1 MAEAFTEDVKLKC
14 LLWSDRHCCLCGKA
28 CGTDIEVAHID
39 PKEIGGKNIDNAIPL
54 CYDCHAKIGKY
65 NKEHPRG
72 NKYRPSEL
80 KARREQIY
88 ERYTC
93 HLVPPIMFEVTQRI
107 AMGKRQRK
115 LPDVGFNISHLGD
128 SHPVKVKVEARVI
141 TGDKNLGML
150 RGHYGGEKLWNLNP
164 RFVVF
169 GHKRIPKE
177 AAESDERLEI
187 HITVTIIDEFG
198 REHRL
203 LPMGYVYMRDSNSW
217 YTEPS
222 VT

>member
-1 MAEAFTEDVKLKC
+1 MAEGFTEGVKLRC

-39 PKEIGGKNIDNAIPL
+39 PKEKGGKNIDNAIPL
-54 CYDCHAKIGKY
+54 CYDCHAEIGRY
-65 NKEHPRG
+65 NIEHPRG
-72 NKYRPSEL
+72 SKYRPSEL

-88 ERYTC
+88 ERYTR
-93 HLVPPIMFEVTQRI
+93 HLVPPIMFRVTQVI
-107 AMGKRQRK
+107 AGGTQKRK

-128 SHPVKVKVEARVI
+128 SHLIKVKVEARVKL
-141 TGDKNLGML
+141 GEKDLGML
-150 RGHYGGEKLWNLNP
+150 KGHYGGEKLWNLNP
-164 RFVVF
+164 RFTIF
-169 GHKRIPKE
+169 GHVNIPKQ

-187 HITVTIIDEFG
+187 DVTVTIIDEYE

-203 LPMGYVYMRDSNSW
+203 LPMGWVYMRDSNSW
-217 YTEPS
+217 FIEPS

>member
-1 MAEAFTEDVKLKC
+1 MSEVFTEDVKLKC

-28 CGTDIEVAHID
+28 CGTDIEIAHID
-39 PKEIGGKNIDNAIPL
+39 SKEKGGENIDNAIPL
-54 CYDCHAKIGKY
+54 CYDCHAEIGRY

-88 ERYTC
+88 ERYTR
-93 HLVPPIMFEVTQRI
+93 HLVPPIMFRVTQVI
-107 AMGKRQRK
+107 AGGTMKRK
-115 LPDVGFNISHLGD
+115 LPDIGFNISHLGD
-128 SHPVKVKVEARVI
+128 SHTVKVRVEARVKL
-141 TGDKNLGML
+141 GEKDLGML
-150 RGHYGGEKLWNLNP
+150 KGHYGGEKLWNLNP
-164 RFVVF
+164 RFTIF
-169 GHKRIPKE
+169 GHVNIPKH

-187 HITVTIIDEFG
+187 DITVTIIDEYE

-203 LPMGYVYMRDSNSW
+203 LPMGWVYMRDINSW
-217 YTEPS
+217 FTEPS